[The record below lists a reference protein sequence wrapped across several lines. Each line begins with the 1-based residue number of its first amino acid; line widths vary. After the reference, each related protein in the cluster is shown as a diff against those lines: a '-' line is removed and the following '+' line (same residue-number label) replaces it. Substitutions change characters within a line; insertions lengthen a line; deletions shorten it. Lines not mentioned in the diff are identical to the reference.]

1 MLARLLSISLVCL
14 SLAACGGP
22 PVAEGLW
29 RGSNPVIESDECAL
43 EVFWEIDSDWTTES
57 TLAHGEDR
65 SSFTLTAAGG
75 DPVDCVLDGV
85 AFTCTGAAVVDYNEG
100 IEELPA
106 MDAIITM
113 DSVTEGELLDEVSSA
128 ATTTV
133 EGTCEGEACD
143 ALLGSVADDIPN
155 PCTSVISL
163 DYALVE

>member
-1 MLARLLSISLVCL
+1 MWTRLLSVSLVCV

-22 PVAEGLW
+22 PVTEGLW
-29 RGSNPVIESDECAL
+29 RASNPVIESDACAL
-43 EVFWEIDSDWTTES
+43 EIAWEIDSDWTADY

-65 SSFTLTAAGG
+65 DSFTLTAAGS
-75 DPVDCVLDGV
+75 DPVDCVADGQ
-85 AFTCTGAAVVDYNEG
+85 AFTCAGVAVIDYNEG

-106 MDAIITM
+106 MDAVITL
-113 DSVTEGELLDEVSSA
+113 DSATEGELLDEVSSV

-133 EGTCEGEACD
+133 EGTCEGGACD

-155 PCTSVISL
+155 PCISVITL